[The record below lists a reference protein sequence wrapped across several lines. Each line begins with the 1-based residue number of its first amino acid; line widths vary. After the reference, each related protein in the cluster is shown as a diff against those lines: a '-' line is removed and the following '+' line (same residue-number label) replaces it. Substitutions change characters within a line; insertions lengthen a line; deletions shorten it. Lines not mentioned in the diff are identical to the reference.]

1 MSAIGDQLDW
11 LKSRMMSE
19 EQRQVRTRR
28 RTVDA
33 ADNNALT
40 NPAMIIEMPP
50 ISSSVGEVKVVEEGE
65 SGSRREASND
75 GGAAP
80 FMSPPPPLHMN
91 FQRQVEGRV
100 ERVDMHTNPMERN

>member
-1 MSAIGDQLDW
+1 M
-11 LKSRMMSE
+11 RSE
-19 EQRQVRTRR
+19 EQRQARTRR

-40 NPAMIIEMPP
+40 NPAMVIEMPT
-50 ISSSVGEVKVVEEGE
+50 ISSSAGEVKVVEEEGE
-65 SGSRREASND
+65 S
-75 GGAAP
+75 GAAP

-100 ERVDMHTNPMERN
+100 ERVDLHTNPMERS